1 MVRVLVAL
9 WLMWSASAAGF
20 KIGTALTPA
29 CHERI
34 TLKAIDALTLSA
46 GELHSGRL
54 LEDWNRPESEAELR
68 LSRYFLAIAQ
78 RPEEE
83 PSDLKFGRPLNSFL
97 VGVRFPDIEGLE
109 FIELG
114 DLREVHLSTIDQE
127 SHFLRARSDDDELGN
142 SLALSAGRT
151 TVLRLIDE
159 SKRLY
164 DASPTTREVETWVD
178 GYGRIR
184 VPVIPAAFTLGRAFH
199 ALQDSFTHTYRTDD
213 LRRVLVVQTYSDA
226 FRADYDE
233 ARDGPKHSD
242 FLDDCSQSAVSMV
255 ERAATE
261 ASSQLAKATQR
272 YWRTG
277 DRGDVEAVLDRWLEE
292 RRGCLVE
299 TQYCGSPWVPLGR
312 LKETSSLCSAATASG
327 AWWPLA
333 FVVGMLA
340 RRRRGTVARRG
351 RKGGHEGGPCA
362 KANRPVGIHLR
373 GPKV

>member
-1 MVRVLVAL
+1 LVRILIALCVL
-9 WLMWSASAAGF
+9 WGSRAAGF

-34 TLKAIDALTLSA
+34 TLRAVEALTLSA

-68 LSRYFLAIAQ
+68 LARYFLAIAQ
-78 RPEEE
+78 QPGDSA
-83 PSDLKFGRPLNSFL
+83 SDLKEGRPLNSFL
-97 VGVRFPDIEGLE
+97 VGVRYPDIEGLE

-114 DLREVHLSTIDQE
+114 DLREVHLSLIDQE
-127 SHFLRARSDDDELGN
+127 AHFLRAQSDDHEEGN
-142 SLALSAGRT
+142 ALALSAGRT
-151 TVLRLIDE
+151 TILRLIDE

-164 DASPTTREVETWVD
+164 DASPTAREVETWVD

-199 ALQDSFTHTYRTDD
+199 ALQDSFTHTYRED

-226 FRADYDE
+226 FRSDYSE

-242 FLDDCSQSAVSMV
+242 FLDDCSDVSVSMV

-277 DRGDVEAVLDRWLEE
+277 DRADVEAVLERWLDQK
-292 RRGCLVE
+292 RGCALE
-299 TQYCGSPWVPLGR
+299 TQYCQSPWVPLGR
-312 LKETSSLCSAATASG
+312 KKETSSLCSASAGSD
-327 AWWPLA
+327 AWMPLLGVL
-333 FVVGMLA
+333 FGV
-340 RRRRGTVARRG
+340 RWRRGCRRS
-351 RKGGHEGGPCA
+351 
-362 KANRPVGIHLR
+362 LR
-373 GPKV
+373 R